1 MDLKM
6 GPFFGLTK
14 GIFIKV
20 RKTDPFLGPF
30 SGPENCPVFWPRFF
44 DFRVRWDP
52 VLDGGGGPILEFRG
66 GQSGTHPPRP
76 EGPDQRPILE
86 HFAGAIQVCWRSL
99 RVAPFLDIWLVM
111 RRVARIL
118 LAFQAFFICVDLM
131 LATTICGPM
140 FTIFATLKE
149 NEEQLCVTRLV
160 AWKSSPKNGLI
171 FGSEN
176 WSRKSLF

>member
-1 MDLKM
+1 MEL
-6 GPFFGLTK
+6 
-14 GIFIKV
+14 
-20 RKTDPFLGPF
+20 
-30 SGPENCPVFWPRFF
+30 
-44 DFRVRWDP
+44 
-52 VLDGGGGPILEFRG
+52 RG
-66 GQSGTHPPRP
+66 AQPGAHPPRP
-76 EGPDQRPILE
+76 EGRVQRPILE

-160 AWKSSPKNGLI
+160 AWKSSPKTGFV

-176 WSRKSLF
+176 WCKKSLF